1 MPEAAGPV
9 VRLHQVAKATLA
21 DPDDS
26 ELVWAT
32 EVDGQEVRLVRRH
45 DDAHVIDY
53 GAQARF
59 VIGPERDEVVA
70 AAADEA
76 SAAWQRFMLDT
87 VLLVVSHLRGLDLL
101 RGGAVD
107 LGGSAVAIL
116 GGTGSG
122 PSAIVPE
129 LVALGHPFVADGA
142 IALERSWRQ
151 IVVHPGPPVM
161 SVPSGTD
168 LSRLGPASALASIGD
183 DVWISVPS
191 HADRPLALGA
201 VVVVRRNE
209 GGPPSL
215 ERTPATVV
223 DLLGFSVGF
232 EESRERDER
241 RFHLVAD
248 VASNVP
254 VFALDA
260 PFETSP
266 GGIAAMIEGAVLD
279 GAGVAR
285 ADP

>member
-59 VIGPERDEVVA
+59 VIGPERDEV
-70 AAADEA
+70 
-76 SAAWQRFMLDT
+76 
-87 VLLVVSHLRGLDLL
+87 
-101 RGGAVD
+101 
-107 LGGSAVAIL
+107 
-116 GGTGSG
+116 
-122 PSAIVPE
+122 
-129 LVALGHPFVADGA
+129 VADGA

-260 PFETSP
+260 PF
-266 GGIAAMIEGAVLD
+266 
-279 GAGVAR
+279 
-285 ADP
+285 